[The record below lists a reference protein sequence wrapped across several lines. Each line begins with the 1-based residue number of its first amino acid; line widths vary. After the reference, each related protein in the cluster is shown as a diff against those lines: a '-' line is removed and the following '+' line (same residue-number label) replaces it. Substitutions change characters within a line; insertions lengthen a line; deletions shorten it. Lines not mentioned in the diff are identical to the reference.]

1 MKNSQQGK
9 TKILNNEYFQKK
21 TMQQQ
26 AHRKF
31 LKEKK
36 RYSLLKKV
44 VIALV
49 AVAAILTIQ
58 SVVKLQLQ
66 INTINQQKQVVE
78 KNLQSSKKQ
87 ARELNRQIEQL
98 KDKDYL
104 QKYIREKY
112 YYAKDNEQ
120 LYNLPQEAQTKLFDE
135 K

>member
-1 MKNSQQGK
+1 
-9 TKILNNEYFQKK
+9 
-21 TMQQQ
+21 MQQQ

-31 LKEKK
+31 LKGKK
-36 RYSLLKKV
+36 RYNLLKKV
-44 VIALV
+44 VVVLMTL
-49 AVAAILTIQ
+49 AVVLTVH
-58 SVVKLQLQ
+58 SVIKMQLQ
-66 INTINQQKQVVE
+66 INEINQQKQVVE